1 MNTICDDNILGL
13 LKLIFKTQIMAKTRA
28 LI

>member
-1 MNTICDDNILGL
+1 MNTICDDNILEL
-13 LKLIFKTQIMAKTRA
+13 LKLIFKTQIMTKTRA